1 MARRRR
7 GLSRHGSEHRVPRPW
22 ARAGRPSLCSCS
34 TSGEHAGCRQPGE
47 EARLPHGR
55 SVTAHPGKPPR
66 RPQGHF
72 APWCPPRGS
81 INHGSVIGSM
91 CTFVLCS
98 TLFSY
103 GNNPGIDRIIL
114 MRFNLTLPIDNVFVK
129 IILNNHK
136 WIRRGHRSPAHGYP
150 DTPAANARDPRSGMP
165 EFPPAAACPPGFGL
179 WVPTRLAGVRSD
191 LESLGESVGE

>member
-1 MARRRR
+1 MVRRRR
-7 GLSRHGSEHRVPRPW
+7 GPSRHVSEHRVPHPW
-22 ARAGRPSLCSCS
+22 ARAGRPSLCSCRHVWRVCRVPS
-34 TSGEHAGCRQPGE
+34 ARGGGTAAARTLGDSPSREATSETPGQPLG
-47 EARLPHGR
+47 G
-55 SVTAHPGKPPR
+55 
-66 RPQGHF
+66 F

-150 DTPAANARDPRSGMP
+150 DTPAADPRDPRLGMP
-165 EFPPAAACPPGFGL
+165 EFPPAAACPPGFG
-179 WVPTRLAGVRSD
+179 V
-191 LESLGESVGE
+191 